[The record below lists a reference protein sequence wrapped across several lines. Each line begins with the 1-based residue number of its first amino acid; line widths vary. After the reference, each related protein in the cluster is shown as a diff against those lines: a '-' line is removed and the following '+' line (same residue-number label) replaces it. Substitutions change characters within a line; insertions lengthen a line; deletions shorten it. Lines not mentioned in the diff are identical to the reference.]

1 MKKVLIIDSHQ
12 LFRDFLKQKLADDQ
26 LEVIL
31 SQENRDSYTKLI
43 NILPN
48 LVILDMN
55 EYHEEEME
63 FLEKKIADANTASIP
78 VIVTGP
84 EMNKASI
91 ASLAKYGVIR
101 YFSKPIQF
109 DIFFEAI
116 GKKLQIPLSI
126 DMTPCV
132 LDIHRNNNIVFIEL
146 ALGMNRE
153 KIALLQYK
161 LTEMIEQEQIESP
174 KIIIMLTNLSL
185 SFVDGFNLEFL
196 IDNVLACPKIHNK
209 NVKILSLS
217 PFVHELIE
225 GHKTYENIEVS
236 DNLHK
241 LLNSLMDT
249 SFSTDVFD
257 VLADR
262 ILMPS
267 TEFEIDTSSV
277 ETRFYSD
284 NSSENSASK
293 NDGTVVHVA
302 LIDSDLQ
309 SLAYEK
315 TSFEAMGAK
324 CTAFNS
330 GNKFLTDYESG
341 KFDLILL
348 DILVSDGS
356 GFSVLQQMKNRYD
369 APPVVVYS
377 QSPQKDFMVKVLT
390 AGAKNYL
397 IKPLKPGQLVHKCLS
412 VLKAD
417 F

>member
-55 EYHEEEME
+55 EDHEEEME
-63 FLEKKIADANTASIP
+63 FLEKKITDANTASIP

-84 EMNKASI
+84 DMSKASI

-101 YFSKPIQF
+101 YFPKPIQF

-161 LTEMIEQEQIESP
+161 LTEMIEQEQMDSP
-174 KIIIMLTNLSL
+174 KVIIMLTNLSL
-185 SFVDGFNLEFL
+185 SFVDGYNLEFL
-196 IDNVLACPKIHNK
+196 IDNVLACPKVHNK

-217 PFVHELIE
+217 SFVLDLIE
-225 GHKTYENIEVS
+225 GHKTYDGIEVS

-267 TEFEIDTSSV
+267 GEFEIDTSSV

-284 NSSENSASK
+284 NGKENSASK
-293 NDGTVVHVA
+293 SDGTVVHIA

-341 KFDLILL
+341 TFDLVLL

-377 QSPQKDFMVKVLT
+377 QSPQKEFMVKVLT
-390 AGAKNYL
+390 AGARNYL
-397 IKPLKPGQLVHKCLS
+397 IKPLKPAQLVNKCLS
-412 VLKAD
+412 VLKAE

>member
-31 SQENRDSYTKLI
+31 TQENRDSYTKLI

-174 KIIIMLTNLSL
+174 KVIIMLTNLSL

-341 KFDLILL
+341 KFDLVLL

-356 GFSVLQQMKNRYD
+356 GFNVLQQMKNRYD

-390 AGAKNYL
+390 AGARNYL

>member
-63 FLEKKIADANTASIP
+63 FLEKKISDANTASIP

-174 KIIIMLTNLSL
+174 KVIIMLTNLSL

-412 VLKAD
+412 VLKAE

>member
-31 SQENRDSYTKLI
+31 TQENRDSYTKLI

-63 FLEKKIADANTASIP
+63 FLEKKISDANTASIP

-174 KIIIMLTNLSL
+174 KVIIMLTNLSL

-315 TSFEAMGAK
+315 TSFEAMRAK

-412 VLKAD
+412 VLKAE

>member
-63 FLEKKIADANTASIP
+63 FLEKKISDANTASIP

-174 KIIIMLTNLSL
+174 KVIIMLTNLSL

-390 AGAKNYL
+390 AGARNYL

>member
-84 EMNKASI
+84 EMSKASI

-174 KIIIMLTNLSL
+174 KVIIMLTNLSL

-315 TSFEAMGAK
+315 NSFEAVGAK

-330 GNKFLTDYESG
+330 GNKFLTDYESD

-356 GFSVLQQMKNRYD
+356 GFNVLQQMKNRYD

>member
-31 SQENRDSYTKLI
+31 TQENRDSYTKLI

-174 KIIIMLTNLSL
+174 KVIIMLTNLSL

-341 KFDLILL
+341 KFDLVLL

-356 GFSVLQQMKNRYD
+356 GFNVLQQMKNRYD

-412 VLKAD
+412 VLKAE

>member
-31 SQENRDSYTKLI
+31 TQENRDSYTKLI

-63 FLEKKIADANTASIP
+63 FLEKKISDANTASIP

-174 KIIIMLTNLSL
+174 KVIIMLTNLSL

-341 KFDLILL
+341 KFDLVLL

-356 GFSVLQQMKNRYD
+356 GFNVLQQMKNRYD

-390 AGAKNYL
+390 AGARNYL

>member
-84 EMNKASI
+84 EMSKASI

-174 KIIIMLTNLSL
+174 KVIIMLTNLSL

-412 VLKAD
+412 VLKAE

>member
-84 EMNKASI
+84 EMSKASI

-174 KIIIMLTNLSL
+174 KVIIMLTNLSL

-315 TSFEAMGAK
+315 NSFEAVGAK

-330 GNKFLTDYESG
+330 GNKFLTDYESDT
-341 KFDLILL
+341 FDLILL

-356 GFSVLQQMKNRYD
+356 GFNVLQQMKNRYD

>member
-31 SQENRDSYTKLI
+31 TQENRDSYTKLI

-63 FLEKKIADANTASIP
+63 FLEKKISDANTASIP

-174 KIIIMLTNLSL
+174 KVIIMLTNLSL

-302 LIDSDLQ
+302 LIDSYLQ

-330 GNKFLTDYESG
+330 GNKFLTDYESD

-356 GFSVLQQMKNRYD
+356 GFNVLQKMKNRYD

-390 AGAKNYL
+390 AGARNYL

>member
-1 MKKVLIIDSHQ
+1 
-12 LFRDFLKQKLADDQ
+12 
-26 LEVIL
+26 
-31 SQENRDSYTKLI
+31 
-43 NILPN
+43 
-48 LVILDMN
+48 
-55 EYHEEEME
+55 
-63 FLEKKIADANTASIP
+63 
-78 VIVTGP
+78 
-84 EMNKASI
+84 MNKASI

-174 KIIIMLTNLSL
+174 KVIIMLTNLSL

-330 GNKFLTDYESG
+330 GNKFLTDYESD

-356 GFSVLQQMKNRYD
+356 GFNVLQQMKNRYD

-390 AGAKNYL
+390 AGARNYL

>member
-31 SQENRDSYTKLI
+31 TQENRDSYTKLI

-55 EYHEEEME
+55 EDHEEEME
-63 FLEKKIADANTASIP
+63 FLEKKISDANTASIP

-84 EMNKASI
+84 EMSKASI

-101 YFSKPIQF
+101 YFPKPIQF

-174 KIIIMLTNLSL
+174 KVIIMLTNLSL

-277 ETRFYSD
+277 ETRFFSD
-284 NSSENSASK
+284 NSSEDSASK
-293 NDGTVVHVA
+293 NDGTVVHIA

-315 TSFEAMGAK
+315 NSFESVGAK

-348 DILVSDGS
+348 DILVADGS
-356 GFSVLQQMKNRYD
+356 GFNVLQQMKNRYD

-377 QSPQKDFMVKVLT
+377 QSPQKDFMVKALT

>member
-31 SQENRDSYTKLI
+31 TQENRDSYTKLI
-43 NILPN
+43 NILPT

-55 EYHEEEME
+55 EDHEEEME
-63 FLEKKIADANTASIP
+63 FLEKKISDANTASIP

-174 KIIIMLTNLSL
+174 KVIIMLTNLSL

-330 GNKFLTDYESG
+330 GNKFLTDYESD

-356 GFSVLQQMKNRYD
+356 GFNVLQQMKNRYD

-390 AGAKNYL
+390 AGARNYL

-412 VLKAD
+412 VLKAE

>member
-31 SQENRDSYTKLI
+31 TQENRDSYTKLI

-63 FLEKKIADANTASIP
+63 FLEKKISDANTASIP

-84 EMNKASI
+84 EMNKSSI

-174 KIIIMLTNLSL
+174 KVIIMLTNLSL

-341 KFDLILL
+341 KFDLVLL

-356 GFSVLQQMKNRYD
+356 GFNVLQQMKNRYD

>member
-31 SQENRDSYTKLI
+31 TQENRDSYTKLI

-174 KIIIMLTNLSL
+174 KVIIMLTNLSL

-341 KFDLILL
+341 KFDLVLL

-356 GFSVLQQMKNRYD
+356 GFNVLQQMKNRYD

-390 AGAKNYL
+390 AGARNYL

-412 VLKAD
+412 VLKAE

>member
-84 EMNKASI
+84 EMSKASI

-174 KIIIMLTNLSL
+174 KVIIMLTNLSL

-315 TSFEAMGAK
+315 TSFEAVGAK

-330 GNKFLTDYESG
+330 GNKFLTDYESD

-356 GFSVLQQMKNRYD
+356 GFNVLQQMKNRYD

>member
-101 YFSKPIQF
+101 YFPKPIQF

-132 LDIHRNNNIVFIEL
+132 LDIHRNNNIIFIEL

-174 KIIIMLTNLSL
+174 RVIIMLTNLSL

-225 GHKTYENIEVS
+225 GHKAYENIEVS

-267 TEFEIDTSSV
+267 AEFEIDTSSV

-284 NSSENSASK
+284 NSNDDSASK

-302 LIDSDLQ
+302 LVDSDLQ

-315 TSFEAMGAK
+315 NSFEAMGAK
-324 CTAFNS
+324 CTAYNS

-356 GFSVLQQMKNRYD
+356 GFSILQQMKNRYD

-390 AGAKNYL
+390 SGAKNYL

-412 VLKAD
+412 VLKAE

>member
-12 LFRDFLKQKLADDQ
+12 LFRDFLKQKLADDK

-84 EMNKASI
+84 EMSKASI

-174 KIIIMLTNLSL
+174 KVIIMLTNLSL

-412 VLKAD
+412 VLKAE

>member
-174 KIIIMLTNLSL
+174 KVIIMLTNLSL

-412 VLKAD
+412 VLKAE

>member
-31 SQENRDSYTKLI
+31 TQENRDSYTKLI

-55 EYHEEEME
+55 EDHEEEME
-63 FLEKKIADANTASIP
+63 FLEKKISDANTASIP

-174 KIIIMLTNLSL
+174 KVIIMLTNLSL

-341 KFDLILL
+341 KFDLVLL

-356 GFSVLQQMKNRYD
+356 GFNVLQQMKNRYD

-390 AGAKNYL
+390 AGARNYL

>member
-31 SQENRDSYTKLI
+31 TQENRDSYTKLI

-63 FLEKKIADANTASIP
+63 FLEKKISDANTASIP

-174 KIIIMLTNLSL
+174 KVIIMLTNLSL

-412 VLKAD
+412 VLKAE

>member
-84 EMNKASI
+84 EMSKASI

-174 KIIIMLTNLSL
+174 KVIIMLTNLSL

-315 TSFEAMGAK
+315 NSFEAVGAK

-330 GNKFLTDYESG
+330 GNKFLTDYESD

-412 VLKAD
+412 VLKAE

>member
-174 KIIIMLTNLSL
+174 KVIIMLTNLSL

-257 VLADR
+257 VLC
-262 ILMPS
+262 
-267 TEFEIDTSSV
+267 V
-277 ETRFYSD
+277 
-284 NSSENSASK
+284 
-293 NDGTVVHVA
+293 
-302 LIDSDLQ
+302 
-309 SLAYEK
+309 
-315 TSFEAMGAK
+315 
-324 CTAFNS
+324 
-330 GNKFLTDYESG
+330 
-341 KFDLILL
+341 
-348 DILVSDGS
+348 
-356 GFSVLQQMKNRYD
+356 
-369 APPVVVYS
+369 
-377 QSPQKDFMVKVLT
+377 
-390 AGAKNYL
+390 
-397 IKPLKPGQLVHKCLS
+397 
-412 VLKAD
+412 
-417 F
+417 